1 MFDFFYDI
9 FGEINKKNFRYQ
21 VDGGKKIAIQG
32 YKNILLITENKVVI
46 KLFDG
51 ELEVCGKDLKIKELS
66 ENTIIILGEIVS
78 VFTEKSK
85 WKTI

>member
-85 WKTI
+85 